1 MLLKGAGVS
10 HGLGRGMNMIVGW
23 RDWSAW
29 DRLDRLDTK
38 AGIRK
43 DRSPEEE
50 AATTR
55 RAWFILYGA
64 WVGIAIFLAVMGRVW
79 NGISLRASWASSF
92 STGGSGVP

>member
-1 MLLKGAGVS
+1 MGFDPG
-10 HGLGRGMNMIVGW
+10 GR
-23 RDWSAW
+23 WSAW

-38 AGIRK
+38 VGIRK

-79 NGISLRASWASSF
+79 NGISLLGLLGLHRWLRR
-92 STGGSGVP
+92 PMKL